1 MAGMVWLGCTDGEIR
16 GETRSVF
23 GEEGS
28 GLAQRPVCVHGRH
41 AECLEAEAAAME
53 VERRRRIEG
62 GFRRFALRM
71 Q

>member
-1 MAGMVWLGCTDGEIR
+1 MAGMVWPGCTDGEIR
-16 GETRSVF
+16 GETRSV